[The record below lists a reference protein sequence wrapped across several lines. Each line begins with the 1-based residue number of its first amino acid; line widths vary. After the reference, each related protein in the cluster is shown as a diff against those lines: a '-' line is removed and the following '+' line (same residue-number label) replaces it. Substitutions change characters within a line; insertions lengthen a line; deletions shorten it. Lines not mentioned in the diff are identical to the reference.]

1 MTERHIAVIGTGYW
15 GKNLVRNFHDL
26 KVLHTICDSNS
37 DTMRRDS
44 VAAKLKEQGIPTAIY
59 HPIPL
64 HGQVAHKKYPT
75 APRGLPES
83 ERVAQDVISLPMHP
97 YLVES
102 DQDRNA
108 NAVIKTCKS

>member
-26 KVLHTICDSNS
+26 KVLHTICDSNP

-44 VAAKLKEQGIPTAIY
+44 VAAKLKEQGILTAIY
-59 HPIPL
+59 YPIPL

-83 ERVAQDVISLPMHP
+83 ERVAQDVISSPMHP

-108 NAVIKTCKS
+108 NAVIKACKS